1 MISLFSLWL
10 PIVLSAVFVF
20 IVSSFIHMLL
30 PYHRSDFAKIPREKD
45 VMEALRPFDIP
56 PGDYMMPCAGGPKE
70 MKSPEFLEALK
81 KGPAGVF
88 TIMPGGSTSMAG
100 NLIQWFLYLIVVSIF
115 AAYIASRAVGAGA
128 PYLAVFR
135 FAGCTAFIG
144 YTLAL
149 WQNSIWYK
157 RKWSSTMKSTLDG
170 LIYSL
175 IAAGT
180 FGWLWP
186 A

>member
-1 MISLFSLWL
+1 MIPMFSLWL

-20 IVSSFIHMLL
+20 VVSSFIHMVL
-30 PYHRSDFAKIPREKD
+30 PYHRSDYVKVPREKE
-45 VMEALRPFDIP
+45 VMDALRAFAIP

-81 KGPAGVF
+81 KGPVAVF
-88 TIMPGGSTSMAG
+88 TIMPGGSRSMAG
-100 NLIQWFLYLIVVSIF
+100 NLVQWFLYGLVVSIF
-115 AAYIASRAVGAGA
+115 AAYITSHAVGAGA
-128 PYLAVFR
+128 PYLSVFR

-144 YTLAL
+144 YALAL

-157 RKWSSTMKSTLDG
+157 RKWSSTIKSTFDG
-170 LIYSL
+170 LIYAL
-175 IAAGT
+175 IMAAT

-186 A
+186 R